1 MHIFLYELI
10 FKLTI
15 FQSDDYYD
23 GSVMYIPVY
32 YSFSW
37 FVVSCYLPD
46 ILENLQFLI
55 SKYPVYFFNV
65 RDILFLFQALQ
76 KRGPGLQLENGYWP
90 PYSTTKRE
98 PDYVYNN
105 NANSQFPWSTVS
117 KEYNYAPGLDS
128 GCQIWNE
135 AAQNCTLRVHQNKTA
150 QKIKELSS
158 KYLYDPVRP
167 QRDVKALDV
176 PDGPTTG

>member
-1 MHIFLYELI
+1 M
-10 FKLTI
+10 
-15 FQSDDYYD
+15 
-23 GSVMYIPVY
+23 
-32 YSFSW
+32 
-37 FVVSCYLPD
+37 
-46 ILENLQFLI
+46 
-55 SKYPVYFFNV
+55 

-76 KRGPGLQLENGYWP
+76 KRGPGYWP
-90 PYSTTKRE
+90 PCSTTKRE

-105 NANSQFPWSTVS
+105 NANSQFQWSTVS

-135 AAQNCTLRVHQNKTA
+135 AAQNYTLRVHQNKTA

>member
-1 MHIFLYELI
+1 MIIMMAQWCTYPYIIHFPDLLCHCYSYFRKSSIFN
-10 FKLTI
+10 K
-15 FQSDDYYD
+15 Q
-23 GSVMYIPVY
+23 
-32 YSFSW
+32 
-37 FVVSCYLPD
+37 
-46 ILENLQFLI
+46 
-55 SKYPVYFFNV
+55 KYFFNV

-105 NANSQFPWSTVS
+105 NANSQFQWSTVS

-135 AAQNCTLRVHQNKTA
+135 AAQNYTLRVYQNKTA